1 MAELIYSIEE
11 VFSISGKSFLK
22 ENQYYNI
29 PEYQRGYKWSADNV
43 KTLLDDILKF
53 QNQNILN
60 GKVNDKFYCV
70 QNITL
75 CSHTKDGKQYY
86 NVVDGQQRLTTL
98 LIILSYLEEDGI
110 IKEKLK
116 YSIRD
121 ESDEFIKEYIIGRRI
136 SSFKNW
142 KELEK
147 SLDVKFKRKD
157 VFYISEAAFAVKEWF
172 ENDKIEKQPEDKH
185 EALSKETILNHVKL
199 IVNNLTGTNEEKI
212 FSNLN
217 GAKVNLDGA
226 DLVRGILMTRVAG
239 EILGNDQNK
248 ERTNEHRVRIGM
260 ELDSILNGA
269 KVSLNGADL
278 IRGILMTRVAGEILC
293 NDQNKERI
301 NEHRVRIGMELDAI
315 NLWWGNKEVA
325 KYFRQLLPDKTSKT
339 KSFDL
344 LSFPINTLYMLYFET
359 FATKNN
365 EFSFKFF
372 EYGIDGNNKEN
383 DNHLEMYQGILKL
396 HYEMQDWFENRE
408 IYHLVGYLFNYFK
421 GTEITFN
428 FIYKKWIKATS
439 KNDFIEELKSE
450 IFQQLIKNSSGK
462 DDRDESTKF
471 EDLKASI
478 NKEDENW
485 YEKSNLF
492 RTLVLMDI
500 IQITKSNNLGFLP
513 VDFFK
518 PKEEDKEHIRPQTP
532 KKDKEESK
540 LKDDWENFIVDLPE
554 LVQKEV
560 KEILEKSQTE
570 ELIENDLIAIRN
582 IINRIGLNSIG
593 NMALLNLSV
602 NRGYGNAAYID
613 KRREIL
619 NHYIEGKYIRPH
631 TLNAFVKKDCQTE
644 DLNKWE
650 LVDIKKNAER
660 ISKEIDKYFNGI
672 ISK

>member
-1 MAELIYSIEE
+1 MAELIYSIED
-11 VFSISGKSFLK
+11 VFSISKNSFLK

-53 QNQNILN
+53 QNQNIVD
-60 GKVNDKFYCV
+60 GKVNNKFYCV

-75 CSHTKDGKQYY
+75 CSHTEDGKQYY

-98 LIILSYLEEDGI
+98 IIILSYLEEDAIVKG
-110 IKEKLK
+110 KLK
-116 YSIRD
+116 YSIRV
-121 ESDEFIKEYIIGRRI
+121 ETDEFIKEYIIKRKI
-136 SSFKNW
+136 NLFQNW

-147 SLDVKFKRKD
+147 SLDNKFRRKD
-157 VFYISEAAFAVKEWF
+157 VFFISEAAFAVKEWF
-172 ENDKIEKQPEDKH
+172 ENDKLKKQLENKH
-185 EALSKETILNHVKL
+185 EELSKETILDHVKL
-199 IVNNLTGTNEEKI
+199 IVNNLTGTNEEKV

-217 GAKVNLDGA
+217 GGKVSLDGA

-239 EILGNDQNK
+239 EILG
-248 ERTNEHRVRIGM
+248 
-260 ELDSILNGA
+260 S
-269 KVSLNGADL
+269 
-278 IRGILMTRVAGEILC
+278 
-293 NDQNKERI
+293 DQNKERI

-315 NLWWGNKEVA
+315 NLWWGNKEVE
-325 KYFRQLLPDKTSKT
+325 KYFRQLLPEKTEKT
-339 KSFDL
+339 KSFDAK
-344 LSFPINTLYMLYFET
+344 SFPINILYMLYFET
-359 FATKNN
+359 IATKNE

-372 EYGIDGNNKEN
+372 EYGRNEN
-383 DNHLEMYQGILKL
+383 DSINDDHLEMYQGILKL

-421 GTEITFN
+421 GKEITFKSIYQKWQKIN
-428 FIYKKWIKATS
+428 SKDEFIK
-439 KNDFIEELKSE
+439 ELKSE
-450 IFQQLIKNSSGK
+450 IYQQLTK
-462 DDRDESTKF
+462 DQNGEEILDEKMRF
-471 EDLKASI
+471 EELKASI
-478 NKEDENW
+478 CKLEENW
-485 YEKSNLF
+485 FENSSLF

-500 IQITKSNNLGFLP
+500 IQITKSEKLSFLP
-513 VDFFK
+513 VEFFR
-518 PKEEDKEHIRPQTP
+518 PNNEDKEHIRPQTP
-532 KKDKEESK
+532 RKDKEESNFI
-540 LKDDWENFIVDLPE
+540 DDWENFIVDLPE
-554 LVQKEV
+554 QVQKEV
-560 KEILEKSQTE
+560 KEILDKSQTK

-593 NMALLNLSV
+593 NMVLLNLSV

-619 NHYIEGKYIRPH
+619 NHYMEGKYIRPH

-650 LVDIKKNAER
+650 LVDIKHNAER

>member
-1 MAELIYSIEE
+1 MAELIYSIEDI
-11 VFSISGKSFLK
+11 FSTSEKSFLK
-22 ENQYYNI
+22 DNQYYNI
-29 PEYQRGYKWSADNV
+29 PEYQRGYKWSVDNV
-43 KTLLDDILKF
+43 KTLLDDFLKF
-53 QNQNILN
+53 QKKNIVN

-75 CSHTKDGKQYY
+75 CSHIEGNKQYY

-98 LIILSYLEEDGI
+98 LIILSHLERDAIVEG
-110 IKEKLK
+110 KLK

-121 ESDEFIKEYIIGRRI
+121 ESDEFIKEYIIGRKV
-136 SSFKNW
+136 SSFQNW

-147 SLDVKFKRKD
+147 SLDDKFKRKD

-172 ENDKIEKQPEDKH
+172 EKNKQNKFDEKDE
-185 EALSKETILNHVKL
+185 ELSKDTILKHIKL
-199 IVNNLTGTNEEKI
+199 IVNNLTDTNEEKI
-212 FSNLN
+212 FANLN
-217 GAKVNLDGA
+217 GGRVALDGA
-226 DLVRGILMTRVAG
+226 DLVRGIIMTRVAG
-239 EILGNDQNK
+239 EILG
-248 ERTNEHRVRIGM
+248 
-260 ELDSILNGA
+260 
-269 KVSLNGADL
+269 
-278 IRGILMTRVAGEILC
+278 

-408 IYHLVGYLFNYFK
+408 IYHLVGYLFNHFK
-421 GTEITFN
+421 GNEIAFKS
-428 FIYKKWIKATS
+428 IYQKWQKATS
-439 KNDFIEELKSE
+439 KDEFIKELKSE
-450 IFQQLIKNSSGK
+450 IFKQLIKDQRGE
-462 DDRDESTKF
+462 DIGDEKIRF
-471 EDLKASI
+471 EELKASI
-478 NKEDENW
+478 CKVEENW

-540 LKDDWENFIVDLPE
+540 FKDDWENFIVDLPE

-570 ELIENDLIAIRN
+570 ELIENDLITIRI

-602 NRGYGNAAYID
+602 NRGYGNAAYIE

-619 NHYIEGKYIRPH
+619 SHYMDGKYIRPH
-631 TLNAFVKKDCQTE
+631 TLNAFVKKDCKTE

-650 LVDIKKNAER
+650 LVDIKQNAER
-660 ISKEIDKYFNGI
+660 ISKEMDMYFNGI
-672 ISK
+672 ISE